1 MTHNYRD
8 YISIRNYLKY
18 LMANHI
24 IAMYTLLIPVST
36 QILSNILRSKL
47 LRCPELLS
55 SCAQSPSGSSAVQT
69 FESRRSVKGSGYSKG
84 SLGGHRVCSPV
95 ESGTERHAALR
106 CHIIVRC
113 TRRIKYG
120 GSLTTFH

>member
-1 MTHNYRD
+1 MLAVLVAFFSSIFSSILMTHNYRD

-69 FESRRSVKGSGYSKG
+69 FGQVAKVGQR
-84 SLGGHRVCSPV
+84 
-95 ESGTERHAALR
+95 
-106 CHIIVRC
+106 
-113 TRRIKYG
+113 
-120 GSLTTFH
+120 